1 MPSPTKNTKRNPK
14 PTSSAGRTRRTPA
27 ARPSKPAGTPTTDPS
42 SITNYTTALRWLYEH
57 VDHERQRMV
66 KYDQPTFNL
75 DRMRKLL
82 HLLGDPQDQLKI
94 VHVAGTKGKGST
106 CAMIGSMLQ
115 ACGYTVGSYSSPHLV
130 DLRERITI
138 DNHMVSYAD
147 CAELFKAIASVEHKF
162 GKTNQLTFFEIMTAA
177 AILHFQQEAVDIVVL
192 ETGLGGRLDS
202 TNVVTPLVTAITGL
216 SLDHTQF
223 LGNTLPEIAREK
235 AGIFK
240 PGVPALT
247 IVQDKDAGETLREV
261 AEEVGTTLEVT
272 GKELDFSY
280 RFESNRELGPH
291 TRVCLTTETSKF
303 EHLPVP
309 LKGEHQ
315 AQNCGLALA
324 VLDKLTTHGF
334 TLPLDKV
341 IIGLA
346 ATELHGRMETV
357 HDTPRVI
364 IDGAHNGASITALT
378 KSLGAHVQYDSL
390 VMIFGCGQDKDINGM
405 LKQIS
410 LGADKIIFTRAKAN
424 PRAEEPE
431 DLMRRFNDLSPKMA
445 QSAPNLEAALKLAA
459 RAVSREDLIVVTGS
473 FYLAG
478 EARKYFIDAKAKQA
492 KG

>member
-1 MPSPTKNTKRNPK
+1 MPTSTKNTKRNPK
-14 PTSSAGRTRRTPA
+14 VSAGASRVRRPA
-27 ARPSKPAGTPTTDPS
+27 AKIGKPSGHATSEPS

-75 DRMRKLL
+75 DRMCKLL
-82 HLLGDPQDQLKI
+82 HLLGAPQDQLKI

-106 CAMIGSMLQ
+106 CAMVGSMLQ
-115 ACGYTVGSYSSPHLV
+115 ACGCTVGSYSSPHLV

-138 DNHMVSYAD
+138 NDHMIPYAD
-147 CAELFKAIASVEHKF
+147 CAELFKQIAAVEHKF

-177 AILHFQQEAVDIVVL
+177 ALLYFAEQAVDVVVL
-192 ETGLGGRLDS
+192 ETGLGGRLDC
-202 TNVVTPLVTAITGL
+202 TNVVTPLVTAITGI
-216 SLDHTQF
+216 SLDHTQL
-223 LGNTLPEIAREK
+223 LGNTTPEIAREK

-240 PGVPALT
+240 PGVPALS
-247 IVQDKDAGETLREV
+247 IVQDKDVAEALQEV
-261 AEEVGTTLEVT
+261 AEQVGATLEVT

-280 RFESNRELGPH
+280 RFEANRELGPH

-324 VLDKLTTHGF
+324 ILDKLKAHGF
-334 TLPLDKV
+334 NLPLDKV
-341 IIGLA
+341 IDGLA
-346 ATELHGRMETV
+346 ATKLPGRMETV
-357 HDTPRVI
+357 LDHPRVI
-364 IDGAHNGASITALT
+364 IDGAHNAASITALT

-390 VMIFGCGQDKDINGM
+390 VMIFGCGQDKDITGM
-405 LKQIS
+405 LKQIA

-424 PRAEEPE
+424 GRAEEPE

-445 QSAPNLEAALKLAA
+445 QSAPTLDAALKLAA

-492 KG
+492 KS

>member
-1 MPSPTKNTKRNPK
+1 MPSTRKKTKRNPK
-14 PTSSAGRTRRTPA
+14 TSAGTSRPRRPSA
-27 ARPSKPAGTPTTDPS
+27 KSSKPANTATTDPG

-57 VDHERQRMV
+57 ADHERQRMV

-75 DRMRKLL
+75 DRMNRLL
-82 HLLGDPQDQLKI
+82 SLLGNPHDELKI

-106 CAMIGSMLQ
+106 CAMVGSMLR

-138 DNHMVSYAD
+138 NDHMIPYAD
-147 CAELFKAIASVEHKF
+147 CAELFKQIAAVEHKF

-177 AILHFQQEAVDIVVL
+177 ALLYFSEQAVDIVVL
-192 ETGLGGRLDS
+192 ETGLGGRLDC
-202 TNVVTPLVTAITGL
+202 TNVVTPLVTAITGI
-216 SLDHTQF
+216 SHDHTQL
-223 LGNTLPEIAREK
+223 LGKTLPEIAREK

-247 IVQDKDAGETLREV
+247 IAQDKEAGETLREV
-261 AEEVGTTLEVT
+261 AEEVGTALEVT

-280 RFESNRELGPH
+280 RFEANRELGPH

-324 VLDKLTTHGF
+324 ILDKLKAHGF
-334 TLPLDKV
+334 TLPVNKV
-341 IIGLA
+341 IDGLA
-346 ATELHGRMETV
+346 ATELPGRMETV
-357 HDTPRVI
+357 LDQPRVI

-405 LKQIS
+405 LKQIA

-445 QSAPNLEAALKLAA
+445 QVASSLDAALKLAA

-492 KG
+492 KA

>member
-1 MPSPTKNTKRNPK
+1 MPSSTQNTKRKPK
-14 PTSSAGRTRRTPA
+14 STASAGRSRRPS
-27 ARPSKPAGTPTTDPS
+27 ARPSKPAGTPTTDPG

-82 HLLGDPQDQLKI
+82 HLLGDPQGQLKI

-106 CAMIGSMLQ
+106 CAMITSMLQ

-138 DNHMVSYAD
+138 NNHMVSYGD
-147 CAELFKAIASVEHKF
+147 CAELFKTIASVEHKF

-177 AILHFQQEAVDIVVL
+177 ALLHFQQEAVDIVVL

-216 SLDHTQF
+216 SLDHTQL
-223 LGNTLPEIAREK
+223 LGKTLPEIAREK

-240 PGVPALT
+240 PEVPALT
-247 IVQDKDAGETLREV
+247 IAQEKEADETLKQV

-280 RFESNRELGPH
+280 RFEANRELGPH
-291 TRVCLTTETSKF
+291 TRVCLTTDTSKF

-324 VLDKLTTHGF
+324 VLDKLKAHGF
-334 TLPLDKV
+334 TLPLNQV
-341 IIGLA
+341 IDGLA
-346 ATELHGRMETV
+346 ATKLPGRMETV
-357 HDTPRVI
+357 LDQPRVI
-364 IDGAHNGASITALT
+364 IDGAHNAASITALT

-405 LKQIS
+405 LKQIA

-424 PRAEEPE
+424 PRAEEPD

-445 QSAPNLEAALKLAA
+445 QTAPNLEAALKLAA